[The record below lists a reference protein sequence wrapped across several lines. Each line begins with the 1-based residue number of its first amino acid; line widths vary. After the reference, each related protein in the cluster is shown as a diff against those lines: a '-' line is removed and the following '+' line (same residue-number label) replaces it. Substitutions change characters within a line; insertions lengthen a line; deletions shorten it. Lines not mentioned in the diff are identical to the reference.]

1 MTWNELNVKL
11 AKLLLSCVLL
21 TALLVGA
28 GFVGVVGY
36 CCLSEMFPRTG
47 PEKKFNAKRDD
58 ELIKDKWKKYE
69 ITPGQPSKGLKAY
82 FEDSAPGQS
91 SIPAQRDSVKQ

>member
-36 CCLSEMFPRTG
+36 CCLSEMFPRAG
-47 PEKKFNAKRDD
+47 PIKQKIDFEKYG
-58 ELIKDKWKKYE
+58 IST
-69 ITPGQPSKGLKAY
+69 TPPLKGLKAY
-82 FEDSAPGQS
+82 FEDSAPGQKA
-91 SIPAQRDSVKQ
+91 IAGQQDSVKQQ